1 MRRHFTSSFVLLVLG
16 LILAGVLGW
25 IWRPEHPIHGAIS
38 AVILC
43 GMLCMLEISISF
55 DNALVNATVVKR
67 MNDKWR
73 HRFLTWGMLI
83 AVFGMRIVFP
93 LLIVGVIAWI
103 GPIEALVM
111 ALREPQRYAE
121 IMRSVHT
128 PVVGFGGAFL
138 LMVALKHFINHDKSD
153 HWIDPIEKVL
163 AKLGRFPGVDVL
175 ITLLVIGA
183 IGAVLHA
190 RQETEHA
197 YHFWVAAAI
206 GLVTHLAVSG
216 LSSLLTKGD
225 HGKSGN
231 LPRAGAS
238 LFIYLEIQD
247 ASFSFDSVVG
257 AFAVTDN
264 LFFIAIGLGIGAMFV
279 RSLTLFLVEHGTMSR
294 YRYIEPGAFY
304 AIGALAMT
312 MLLSAIH
319 EMGELVPGLLSMGII
334 VISLIAS
341 IRHNRQMG
349 R

>member
-1 MRRHFTSSFVLLVLG
+1 M
-16 LILAGVLGW
+16 AGVLGW
-25 IWRPEHPIHGAIS
+25 IWRPEHPLQGAIS

-43 GMLCMLEISISF
+43 GVLCLLEISISF

-67 MNDKWR
+67 MNEKWR
-73 HRFLTWGMLI
+73 HRFLTWGILI
-83 AVFGMRIVFP
+83 SVFGMRIVFP
-93 LLIVGVIAWI
+93 LLIVGVVAWI

-138 LMVALKHFINHDKSD
+138 LMVALKHFINHDKND
-153 HWIDPIEKVL
+153 HWIDPIEKTL

-175 ITLLVIGA
+175 ITLIVIGA
-183 IGAVLHA
+183 IGAALHA

-197 YHFWVAAAI
+197 YHFLVAAAV

-216 LSSLLTKGD
+216 VSSLLTRGD
-225 HGKSGN
+225 HGGGASN

-247 ASFSFDSVVG
+247 ASFSFDGVVG
-257 AFAVTDN
+257 AFAITDN

-279 RSLTLFLVEHGTMSR
+279 RSLTLFLVEHGTMSK

-312 MLLSAIH
+312 MLLSALH